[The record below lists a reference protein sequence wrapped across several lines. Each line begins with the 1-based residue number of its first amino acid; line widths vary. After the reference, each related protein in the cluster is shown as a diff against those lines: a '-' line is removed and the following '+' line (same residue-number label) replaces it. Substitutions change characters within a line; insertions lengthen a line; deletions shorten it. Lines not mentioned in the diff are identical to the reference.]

1 MLRRALLAAV
11 LALALVPGAANAAA
25 AAPRVLLFTKTAGFR
40 HTSIGPAVA
49 ALSRAIPGAQHTED
63 AAVFRDGRLRRYD
76 AVVFLLTSGDVL
88 DARQQAALKRYVRAG
103 GGWVGVHSAADTE
116 RDWPFYGRL
125 LGGARFAS
133 HPPPAVA
140 TVRVDDPDHPATRGL
155 PASWTRLDEWYAFT
169 ARPRAHV
176 LLTLTGPDAH
186 AVAWWRRVGRGRA
199 FYTALGHTDESW
211 ADPAYVA
218 HVAGGIRFA
227 AGAAG

>member
-1 MLRRALLAAV
+1 MLRRALIAVV
-11 LALALVPGAANAAA
+11 LALALVPAAATA

-49 ALSRAIPGAQHTED
+49 ALHRAIPGARHIED
-63 AAVFRDGRLRRYD
+63 AAIFRDARLRRYD

-133 HPPPAVA
+133 HPPPYVV
-140 TVRVDDPDHPATRGL
+140 TVHIDAPDHPATRAL
-155 PASWTRLDEWYAFT
+155 PLDWTRLDEWYAFT
-169 ARPRAHV
+169 AAPRAHV

-186 AVAWWRRVGRGRA
+186 GVAWWRRVGRGRA

-211 ADPAYVA
+211 ADPVYVA

-227 AGAAG
+227 GGVAG